1 MASVITLEVPSGR
14 TPRILAIYSFR
25 FDAHL
30 VPAML
35 ANIEPIVD
43 GWIGYDDRLSEGTV
57 ITDEVPRRLALLRAA
72 RDAGAEWV
80 LAVDPD
86 ERHETRLRRLMPR
99 LLEGEANAYSLAFR
113 EMYTP
118 KKYRVDGTWGTKRQV
133 RLIRIADG
141 IVTEQP
147 HGVYHRPWFTFLSDP
162 RIRRVDTNIYHLR
175 MISAERRRARAALY
189 EGVDPEHRMQSV
201 GYDYLADDTGL
212 RLQRIPLGRG
222 YRPRHVDDGG
232 LWTAEPPPRD

>member
-1 MASVITLEVPSGR
+1 MISAELPSSR

-35 ANIEPIVD
+35 KNVEPLVD
-43 GWIGYDDRLSEGTV
+43 GWIGYDDRDSADDV
-57 ITDEVPRRLALLRAA
+57 ISAEVSRRLVLLQAA

-86 ERHETRLRRLMPR
+86 ERCETRVRRMIPS
-99 LLEGEANAYSLAFR
+99 LLDGEANVYSLALR

-118 KKYRVDGTWGTKRQV
+118 TKYRVDGVWGAKRQA
-133 RLIRIADG
+133 RLLRISEG
-141 IVTEQP
+141 LVTEPLQEAYHQP
-147 HGVYHRPWFTFLSDP
+147 WTAFLPDP
-162 RIRRVDTNIYHLR
+162 RMRQLDANLYHLK
-175 MISAERRRARAALY
+175 MITSERRRARAALY
-189 EGVDPEHRMQSV
+189 TALDPEHRMQAI

-212 RLQRIPLGRG
+212 TLERIPFGRG
-222 YRPRHVDDGG
+222 YRPRHIDDGG
-232 LWTAEPPPRD
+232 LWMSPRVQSD